1 MLYVRSGHCMRT
13 QRSCQVT
20 RETPDPDT
28 AWSLRHGACVSLT
41 QHLCDAECGGQTTG
55 VTPGLSSPSR
65 ESNTNM
71 DCQNYVS
78 SPDCD
83 YPDCVWQCCDVT
95 SCLCFV
101 LTLLCLAW
109 CCWCWW
115 LHLAPAPVSPDS
127 GQAQLVFGLWVVQQ
141 SVILYLVIR
150 SISAPKVSSRVR
162 GNLMT

>member
-28 AWSLRHGACVSLT
+28 AWSLRHGGCVSLT

-71 DCQNYVS
+71 DCQNNVS

-83 YPDCVWQCCDVT
+83 YPDCVWLFHDVT

-101 LTLLCLAW
+101 LTLPGLVLLVLVAALGAGACLP
-109 CCWCWW
+109 W
-115 LHLAPAPVSPDS
+115 LWPGSVGVWSLSSAAVSHIIPRHPVHISP
-127 GQAQLVFGLWVVQQ
+127 Q
-141 SVILYLVIR
+141 SVIQSQWKPHDLV
-150 SISAPKVSSRVR
+150 
-162 GNLMT
+162 